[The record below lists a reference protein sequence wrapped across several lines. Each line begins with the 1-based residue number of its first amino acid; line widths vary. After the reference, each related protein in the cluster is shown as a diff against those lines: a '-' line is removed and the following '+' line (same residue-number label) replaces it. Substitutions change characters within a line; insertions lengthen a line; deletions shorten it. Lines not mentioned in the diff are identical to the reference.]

1 MKVALAKEKNYNLS
15 AKAAK
20 GHLRHLRMLLVLIR
34 PRQTSLTVN
43 LAQTNYYNEV
53 KVQM

>member
-1 MKVALAKEKNYNLS
+1 MKVAPAKEKNYNLS
-15 AKAAK
+15 AKVAK
-20 GHLRHLRMLLVLIR
+20 GHLLHRRMLLVLTR
-34 PRQTSLTVN
+34 TRQTSPTVN